1 MKDRSRPFVRM
12 VIACIFFLIAVT
24 LNVLLPRY
32 WHNIPEI
39 IKHLLLVFSAI
50 MCVHIMEYAYLWWE
64 IFGHIRS
71 ILQETL
77 QATHQLIDDNRNSIE
92 KSLQTANQLIGTAS
106 TCGLTNIYCSRKD
119 VKGDIYNAIE
129 NAEKRVWLQ
138 GITLSENV
146 QLDELLPTLNEK
158 ITGGLD
164 VKLLLLDAL
173 QDSAVFRTLLE
184 STAHEAAKL
193 INTDK
198 TNTQAKDPFFHQR
211 LYSDFTHA
219 CDRLRSYPNVG
230 ATVRFYTHAPTC
242 WMMIIDNTAHF
253 QPETFGQNPSKHP
266 SNLCIGANMPVFK
279 FQMQPNGK
287 PFERLEDHFLKLWL
301 TSNVDLFHIEARI
314 ADRNRIVKDILD
326 SHSSWFKHVF
336 EVLHAPNGNMPFTID
351 RRKFPRQTWEWNQP
365 SLSVCLQD
373 RKTIIRAAIC
383 NCSREG
389 ISLKL
394 EATNLPLNEG
404 QIVTLQGTSPKEPLA
419 ANFIVDHFLE
429 KKRFMVRQIANG
441 SLPIIG
447 LQAVPEGERHNEPNQ
462 IDGVL
467 TASSQVS

>member
-1 MKDRSRPFVRM
+1 MNNRSRPFVRM

-24 LNVLLPRY
+24 LNILLPRY

-92 KSLQTANQLIGTAS
+92 KSLQTSNQLIGTAS
-106 TCGLTNIYCSRKD
+106 ACGLTNIYSSRKD

-129 NAEKRVWLQ
+129 NAEKRVWLL

-146 QLDELLPTLNEK
+146 HLDELLPTLNEK
-158 ITGGLD
+158 ITGGID

-184 STAHEAAKL
+184 SAAYEAVKI
-193 INTDK
+193 INTNR
-198 TNTQAKDPFFHQR
+198 TNPQSTDPFFHQK

-219 CDRLRSYPNVG
+219 CDILQSYPNVG

-242 WMMIIDNTAHF
+242 WMMIVDNTAHF
-253 QPETFGQNPSKHP
+253 QPETFGQSPIKHP
-266 SNLCIGANMPVFK
+266 SNLCIDANMPVFK

-314 ADRNRIVKDILD
+314 ADRNRIIKDIFD
-326 SHSSWFKHVF
+326 SQSSWFKHIF

-365 SLSVCLQD
+365 PLNVCLQD
-373 RKTIIRAAIC
+373 RKTIIRATIC

-404 QIVTLQGTSPKEPLA
+404 QIVTLEGTSPKEPLV

-447 LQAVPEGERHNEPNQ
+447 LQAVPEGERHNEPN
-462 IDGVL
+462 
-467 TASSQVS
+467 